1 MILDQL
7 LNQLDPAQ
15 GQKLTVFVTNVKEN
29 WSIFAHRENMQV
41 HQVKC
46 QFRKISKLNHL
57 NKIQIMSHLNKIQTM
72 SYISQLETDDSDFNY
87 LPQEYVS
94 RYTKLST
101 TFTELFINDF
111 EQSEVTESD
120 TGIDDNDDSANNE
133 YSEIFENY
141 LCPPFEPSINTE
153 VANNNQILWILI

>member
-1 MILDQL
+1 
-7 LNQLDPAQ
+7 
-15 GQKLTVFVTNVKEN
+15 
-29 WSIFAHRENMQV
+29 
-41 HQVKC
+41 
-46 QFRKISKLNHL
+46 
-57 NKIQIMSHLNKIQTM
+57 M
-72 SYISQLETDDSDFNY
+72 SYISQLEHV
-87 LPQEYVS
+87 L

-141 LCPPFEPSINTE
+141 LCPPFEPSINTKVCYKLYNKQE
-153 VANNNQILWILI
+153 LENFNQDEDLTVTKCQHIEFPNLTSSTVK